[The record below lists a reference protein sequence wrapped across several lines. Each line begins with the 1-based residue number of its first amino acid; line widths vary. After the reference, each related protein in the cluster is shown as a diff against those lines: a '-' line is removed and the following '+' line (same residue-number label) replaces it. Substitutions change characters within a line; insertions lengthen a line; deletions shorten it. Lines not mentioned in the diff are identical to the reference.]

1 MDLLY
6 ILRVLRQRIWILI
19 GIPVL
24 SVLLS
29 IFLVS
34 KLDDQYKSTA
44 QIATGSISDESV
56 DLSELKSGSYEVNSR
71 ITNIIESMNSIPMV
85 SLVSYQL
92 ILHDLEE
99 ATPFREMKT
108 EDLYFEWNDK
118 VKQEFIDIFK
128 DRLANLKPLNTF
140 EEEDNKLLTILYS
153 YRYDFGSLM
162 EDDLTIKRQG
172 SSDFINVEYVSEN
185 PLLSA
190 YLVNTLCK
198 EFIRF
203 NRASK
208 ADKSSESIEILESLL
223 AQKKKILDDKTAALN
238 TYKEV
243 NKIYNISAESQQ
255 KIEQL
260 TEYELNKEA
269 EQKRISGLQLSLA
282 TVEARIKPQ
291 QTKGKDEIMHVNK
304 RIIDLR
310 KKINEGAANNMD
322 ARTLNQLRDELQLEM
337 SRLTVMNN
345 EDQQEEL
352 KQLIKDRDTYSLEL
366 QIAKSNLMAI
376 QQSLQKLKFDV
387 SGFAGKEAEMANIQL
402 QVQLASDE
410 YLAVQ
415 EKFNES
421 ENKALVGGTSIRQVI
436 QGQPSKDPEPSNSL
450 LLVGLAGFGSLALV
464 VMVVLGLEFVDFSI
478 RTQEKL
484 ETLTG
489 LKAMGTVNEINNHD
503 LNLPKAFALKNKDV
517 EIDRFVHSLRK
528 LRFDIQNSN
537 SKYFLVTSTQDNVGK
552 SFITVCVAYAL
563 SLTSKRVLIIDTN
576 FKNNSLTKL
585 LIPKPEKQKLLGK
598 GLMAKTMLLL
608 KEGKGNGHHA
618 GDESFTQ
625 GNLND
630 DEAGHKTIIQNT
642 VYQNVDIIG
651 NQGGTESPFE
661 ILAGKDFTELLKSL
675 GEQYD
680 YIFLE
685 GASLNEYSDSK
696 ELMEFVEKIIPVFS
710 AHSSLNSLD
719 KESIKYLKSMDS
731 KLMGAILNNVK
742 LKDLKV

>member
-19 GIPVL
+19 GIPL
-24 SVLLS
+24 LTVLLS

-56 DLSELKSGSYEVNSR
+56 NLSELKSGSYEVNSR
-71 ITNIIESMNSIPMV
+71 LTNIIESMNSIPMV

-99 ATPFREMKT
+99 TTPFREMKM
-108 EDLYFEWNDK
+108 EDIYFEWNDK
-118 VKQEFIDIFK
+118 VKQEFIVIFK

-140 EEEDNKLLTILYS
+140 EEEDNKLLTVLYS

-162 EDDLTIKRQG
+162 ENLVIKRQG
-172 SSDFINVEYVSEN
+172 TSDFINVEYVSEN

-203 NRASK
+203 NRVSK
-208 ADKSSESIEILESLL
+208 ADKSSESIEILESVLS
-223 AQKKKILDDKTAALN
+223 QKKKTLDDKAAALN

-243 NKIYNISAESQQ
+243 NKIYNVSAESQQ

-260 TEYELNKEA
+260 TEYELSKEA
-269 EQKRISGLQLSLA
+269 EQKRISGLQLSLT
-282 TVEARIKPQ
+282 TVEARIRPL
-291 QTKGKDEIMHVNK
+291 QTKGKDELMHVNQ

-310 KKINEGAANNMD
+310 KKINEGVTNNTDAN
-322 ARTLNQLRDELQLEM
+322 TLNQLRDELQLEM
-337 SRLTVMNN
+337 SRLTAMNN
-345 EDQQEEL
+345 EDQQAEL

-366 QIAKSNLMAI
+366 QIARSNLIAI
-376 QQSLQKLKFDV
+376 EQSLQKLKFDV
-387 SGFAGKEAEMANIQL
+387 SGFAGKEAEMANLQL

-410 YLAVQ
+410 YLAAQ
-415 EKFNES
+415 EKFNEA
-421 ENKALVGGTSIRQVI
+421 ENKALVGGTSIRQLI
-436 QGQPSKDPEPSNSL
+436 QGQPSKDPEPSTSL

-489 LKAMGTVNEINNHD
+489 LKSMGTVNEINNRD
-503 LNLPKAFALKNKDV
+503 LNLPRAFELKNKAVDM
-517 EIDRFVHSLRK
+517 DRFVHSLRK

-563 SLTSKRVLIIDTN
+563 SLTSKRILIIDTN
-576 FKNNSLTKL
+576 FKNNTLTKL
-585 LIPKPEKQKLLGK
+585 LIPKPEKQRLLGK

-608 KEGKGNGHHA
+608 NGGKTNGHHA
-618 GDESFTQ
+618 EDESFTQ
-625 GNLND
+625 DTVHD
-630 DEAGHKTIIQNT
+630 DEPVHKTIIQNT

-696 ELMEFVEKIIPVFS
+696 ELMAFVEKIIPVFS
-710 AHSSLNSLD
+710 AHSSLNSMD